1 MARRHESVDW
11 ISDCLTCANGP
22 KIKKCPRP
30 GSAPSDERG
39 AMRQTEGTPT
49 RTHPILPIARRMD
62 GMMERERTS
71 ERAASPSAS
80 SLRSLQGSKVWS
92 TRIPLQHCRSSV
104 EAARR
109 GPNGGYFSFRLSWD
123 GILLA
128 TLCRT
133 TAYLLARRPCPRRL
147 GSVVSP
153 VSDHLFA
160 ISQPGD
166 ECLCLLVKNRAVYS
180 ALIKV
185 RNLPVGESV

>member
-80 SLRSLQGSKVWS
+80 SLRSLQGSKGLVHPHP
-92 TRIPLQHCRSSV
+92 T
-104 EAARR
+104 
-109 GPNGGYFSFRLSWD
+109 
-123 GILLA
+123 A
-128 TLCRT
+128 TL
-133 TAYLLARRPCPRRL
+133 
-147 GSVVSP
+147 SVVGRGRP
-153 VSDHLFA
+153 PR
-160 ISQPGD
+160 SQRRVFF
-166 ECLCLLVKNRAVYS
+166 L
-180 ALIKV
+180 
-185 RNLPVGESV
+185 